1 MVLIRRRVVGTVPG
15 TEAFRPDGVAELTTE
30 RMDRRLPPLVWI
42 ATVLSAVAAVAFGV
56 SEPFGHPAVWAL
68 IACPV
73 AVTISELAVVHFHV
87 GRQRWTISSTDAVIA
102 LILTLAPGSWL
113 AVVAPAGMAVAQLL
127 RRQSAPKI
135 VFNVCQIGACAA
147 VASTATHLALQY
159 GVARLTAAG
168 VGMVFVWAAGSVI
181 VAVPIAATS
190 ETGYLRV
197 LAGNAPRALVHTAA
211 SASVGL
217 LAGWLAVTAPVGLF
231 GLVVPLVLLWSSFDQ
246 TSRRAAEARLFAE
259 LARGQ
264 EQAGG
269 GSVDVSAQV
278 VVTTA
283 ARLLGGAHVS
293 LLLFASD
300 GLIRYDGTDRGTP
313 VRRRVPVSTM
323 QETWIPEVL
332 SGGVVLGIDD
342 GSPTCGM
349 RVGPAERPLALIH
362 AVREPGTGAFT
373 RHDAAL
379 ARVLVGQAETW
390 LSVAD
395 LAASRDA
402 ALDRV
407 EVADEAARALGD
419 LGAHTA
425 PALAA
430 LRESAGRL
438 ARLAGGG
445 SSGESVEDIVEELRS
460 VEQAVASL
468 LGAIALAADPELS
481 RELDELHG
489 LTGPATP
496 PAPRTSDDWTSTGVL
511 P

>member
-1 MVLIRRRVVGTVPG
+1 MRSLVAGARAATTTTAGSPDPREVDRTLPVV
-15 TEAFRPDGVAELTTE
+15 
-30 RMDRRLPPLVWI
+30 VWL
-42 ATVLSAVAAVAFGV
+42 ATVVCAAAAVALGATNRFGQ
-56 SEPFGHPAVWAL
+56 PAAWAL
-68 IACPV
+68 
-73 AVTISELAVVHFHV
+73 AVGPLAITLSELAVVHFHV
-87 GRQRWTISSTDAVIA
+87 GRQRWTLSSTDAVLA
-102 LILTLAPGSWL
+102 LLLVLAPGAWMA
-113 AVVAPAGMAVAQLL
+113 AVAAAGMAVAQLL

-135 VFNVCQIGACAA
+135 VFNVCQIAACVALASAA
-147 VASTATHLALQY
+147 TDYALDH

-168 VGMVFVWAAGSVI
+168 VGMVFLWAAGVVV

-190 ETGYLRV
+190 DMGYLGV
-197 LAGNAPRALVHTAA
+197 LAVNGPLALVHTAA
-211 SASVGL
+211 STSVGL
-217 LAGWLAVTAPVGLF
+217 LAGWLAVTAPAGLF

-283 ARLLGGAHVS
+283 ARLLGGADVS
-293 LLLFASD
+293 LLLFATD
-300 GLIRYDGTDRGTP
+300 GLIRYDGYEHGTP
-313 VRRRVPVSTM
+313 ERRRVPVSTM
-323 QETWIPEVL
+323 QEAWIPEVL
-332 SGGVVLGIDD
+332 SGGVVLGMED
-342 GSPTCGM
+342 GRPNCGM

-362 AVREPGTGAFT
+362 AVRSTGTGAFT
-373 RHDAAL
+373 RHDASL
-379 ARVLVGQAETW
+379 ARVLIAQAETW

-419 LGAHTA
+419 LGASTA
-425 PALAA
+425 PALSA

-438 ARLAGGG
+438 ARLAGPGT
-445 SSGESVEDIVEELRS
+445 STESVEEIVEELHA

-468 LGAIALAADPELS
+468 LGAIALAADPQLS
-481 RELDELHG
+481 RELDHLHG
-489 LTGPATP
+489 LAARPET
-496 PAPRTSDDWTSTGVL
+496 PAPRAVDDWTSTGVV